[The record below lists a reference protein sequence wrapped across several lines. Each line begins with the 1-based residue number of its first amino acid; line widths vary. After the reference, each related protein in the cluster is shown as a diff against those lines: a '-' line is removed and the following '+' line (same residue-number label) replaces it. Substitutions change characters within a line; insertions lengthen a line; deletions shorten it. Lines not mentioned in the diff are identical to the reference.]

1 MIGKASDEHP
11 ENVEEEYW
19 RQYYAALDSIITGIK
34 EQFER
39 KDYEMYATFEQFLIK
54 AILGESFEEE
64 LQKVTDFYHDDF
76 NDILR
81 VQLRTFSA
89 VIGQGEGSVN
99 TFHDIWILVKH
110 FKKPIRNLIGEV
122 VKMIKLVI
130 IMPGSNAVSERFSS
144 SMRRLY
150 TYLRTSMA
158 SSRLNNAMVLHI
170 HKDRLD
176 KLLMVDVANDFV
188 FESDRRKT
196 CLEDL
201 MMLI

>member
-1 MIGKASDEHP
+1 MIS
-11 ENVEEEYW
+11 
-19 RQYYAALDSIITGIK
+19 
-34 EQFER
+34 
-39 KDYEMYATFEQFLIK
+39 
-54 AILGESFEEE
+54 
-64 LQKVTDFYHDDF
+64 
-76 NDILR
+76 
-81 VQLRTFSA
+81 
-89 VIGQGEGSVN
+89 
-99 TFHDIWILVKH
+99 
-110 FKKPIRNLIGEV
+110 EV

-130 IMPGSNAVSERFSS
+130 IMPGSNAVSERSSS

-170 HKDRLD
+170 HKDWLD

-188 FESDRRKT
+188 FESDHRKT